1 MPIFYFKGAQMLGT
15 GLEILSAAAYI
26 CSMQYSR
33 YRYHRYKA
41 SLQGNT
47 SGLYKN

>member
-1 MPIFYFKGAQMLGT
+1 MPIFYFKSAKMLGT
-15 GLEILSAAAYI
+15 GLEISSAAAYF

-33 YRYHRYKA
+33 YNRYKV
-41 SLQGNT
+41 SIQGNT